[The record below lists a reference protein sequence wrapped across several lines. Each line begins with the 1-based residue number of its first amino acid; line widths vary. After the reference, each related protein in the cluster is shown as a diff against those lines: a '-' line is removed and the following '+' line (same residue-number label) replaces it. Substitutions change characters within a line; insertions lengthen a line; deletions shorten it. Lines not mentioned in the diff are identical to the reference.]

1 MTIKIFYNTLP
12 GQKVNGL
19 EPETGIWE
27 QAPYTSFHHILNT
40 IGIPYEWSSNSK
52 DSIVILDIGSTPY
65 ESQKERVEKLIE
77 DYISKFGKVLLF
89 TSQEPI
95 HPEEIQNVLNKYP
108 ELFVMDIRL
117 SDNPIH
123 ERYIPFPSLFAR
135 LINPMCNIID
145 IHPTIDTWS
154 CDKPNIFNNLKW
166 RWTPDK
172 FATQFT
178 INKLGIE
185 PKSIIS
191 YQRPGDNYSKD
202 VLEQMVFDMTSHRSD
217 MNRFKEKVFPNILK
231 FLETMPTIELRD
243 DKRFNVLYRYHPK
256 YIYDDTYFSLI
267 NENFNYGADE
277 GEDPIKIVEQFFYIS
292 EKTIF
297 PMLQGHPIIVL
308 GNPGTHYMLDQLGF
322 QMFDEILSY
331 DHDLLTYGMDRIER
345 ACQNASNFNVS
356 NYKKHKV
363 EINKKISYNQQ
374 LLFNSNSK
382 LWKKLRQ
389 TMETN
394 IGKYYDY

>member
-77 DYISKFGKVLLF
+77 EYISKFGKVLLF

-217 MNRFKEKVFPNILK
+217 MERFKEKVFPNILK

-267 NENFNYGADE
+267 NENFNYGAE
-277 GEDPIKIVEQFFYIS
+277 EYEDPIKIVEQFFYIS